1 MVARIAVVIT
11 IRKSGAAIKSSRA
24 AGAGGEGAET
34 GFGGFRCNA
43 QATKGL
49 KMMDKAS
56 KTALVFGGGMF
67 FAQTALGLING
78 YPSLGFVIALV
89 SGGVFAA
96 YVYQEELKY

>member
-1 MVARIAVVIT
+1 
-11 IRKSGAAIKSSRA
+11 
-24 AGAGGEGAET
+24 
-34 GFGGFRCNA
+34 
-43 QATKGL
+43 
-49 KMMDKAS
+49 MMDKAS